1 MRLNNSEIKEIERS
15 LLLTEIVEFF
25 GKLIFSTFCRQR
37 VVYFVTPCLNCP
49 MDKFKMPIVLKK
61 II

>member
-1 MRLNNSEIKEIERS
+1 MCLNNSEIEEIERS

-25 GKLIFSTFCRQR
+25 GKWIFATLCRQR
-37 VVYFVTPCLNCP
+37 ALNFVTSRLICP
-49 MDKFKMPIVLKK
+49 MDKVKIPIVLKK

>member
-1 MRLNNSEIKEIERS
+1 MCLKNSEIKEIESS

-25 GKLIFSTFCRQR
+25 GKSIFSTLFRQR
-37 VVYFVTPCLNCP
+37 VVYFVTSRLNCP